1 MGIDHRLSIIVHA
14 GAGWVMWVLI
24 GLSIVAVAIIL
35 DRAISL
41 MASRDDV
48 RAMKE
53 DLLAYLSNGDPAG
66 AIERF
71 ETSSS
76 IEARVLIAG
85 LGCAEKGAAAAE
97 ERMASTSQLAKL
109 SMERNLS
116 FLATVGSNAPFV
128 GLLGTVIGIIRAF
141 QALDAAHGQVS
152 PRLMAEVGEALV
164 ATALGLLV
172 ALPTIAFYNLFQ
184 RIIGSRLARADALGR
199 EVLAYMKTER

>member
-1 MGIDHRLSIIVHA
+1 MGIDQRLAVIVHG

-24 GLSIVAVAIIL
+24 GLSVIAVSIIL
-35 DRAISL
+35 ERTVSL

-48 RAMKE
+48 RSMKE
-53 DLLAYLSNGDPAG
+53 DLLAYLAQGDPTG
-66 AIERF
+66 AIERL
-71 ETSSS
+71 EGSSS
-76 IEARVLIAG
+76 VEARVLIAG
-85 LGCAEKGAAAAE
+85 LGCADKGPAAAE

-109 SMERNLS
+109 SMEKNLS

-152 PRLMAEVGEALV
+152 SHLMAEVGEALI
-164 ATALGLLV
+164 ATAMGLLV
-172 ALPTIAFYNLFQ
+172 ALPAIAFYNLFT

>member
-1 MGIDHRLSIIVHA
+1 MEVEQRVAIIVHA

-24 GLSIVAVAIIL
+24 GLSVIAISIIL
-35 DRAISL
+35 ERAVGL
-41 MASRDDV
+41 MASRDDI
-48 RAMKE
+48 RNMKE
-53 DLLAYLSNGDPAG
+53 DLLAYLSQGDPVG
-66 AIERF
+66 AIERL

-97 ERMASTSQLAKL
+97 ERMASTSQFAKL
-109 SMERNLS
+109 SMEKNLS

-141 QALDAAHGQVS
+141 QVLDAGTGQVS
-152 PRLMAEVGEALV
+152 SRLMAEVGEALS
-164 ATALGLLV
+164 ATVMGLLI
-172 ALPTIAFYNLFQ
+172 ALPTIAFHNLFQ
-184 RIIGSRLARADALGR
+184 RIIGARLARADALGH

>member
-1 MGIDHRLSIIVHA
+1 MGIDHRLSLIVHA
-14 GAGWVMWVLI
+14 GAGWVLWVLI

-35 DRAISL
+35 ERAISL

-48 RAMKE
+48 RTMKE

-66 AIERF
+66 AIERL

-76 IEARVLIAG
+76 VEARVLIAG

-109 SMERNLS
+109 SMEKNLS
-116 FLATVGSNAPFV
+116 FLATVGSNAPFL

-141 QALDAAHGQVS
+141 QPLDAAHGQVS
-152 PRLMAEVGEALV
+152 SRLMAEVGEALL

-172 ALPTIAFYNLFQ
+172 ALPAVAFYNFFQ

-199 EVLAYMKTER
+199 EVLAYMKAER